1 MPSPRNL
8 KELRSLPGRLQPL
21 ISKARTRCQSFSRQD
36 ANFVW
41 TPKHKE
47 RGFYSS
53 SLIWSFLCLLPSCR
67 LLLLVGHSCFSCSPP
82 TTFPYFGTLWQK
94 TMTLGRKDKA
104 IDYLRPCSQRLSTFS
119 IWYWG
124 EPAIK
129 RRPKLSKRWKKH
141 TLIDLSGINKIRR
154 EIKARK
160 HLVSSD
166 FYWETNSIWLNQRK
180 EQVAHDLN
188 DQAMKSSFVDLKLKW
203 RREWSWKSSW
213 LLWISCSCVLT
224 WSHLC

>member
-36 ANFVW
+36 LFGRQS
-41 TPKHKE
+41 TKKE
-47 RGFYSS
+47 LLRSS

-129 RRPKLSKRWKKH
+129 HRPKLSKRWKKH
-141 TLIDLSGINKIRR
+141 TFIYLSGKNKIRR

-166 FYWETNSIWLNQRK
+166 FYWETHSIWLNQRK

-203 RREWSWKSSW
+203 RREWS
-213 LLWISCSCVLT
+213 
-224 WSHLC
+224 

>member
-1 MPSPRNL
+1 MRRTIGKWLPPKQELRVPVTLADHLKSKRAK
-8 KELRSLPGRLQPL
+8 KELLRWRP
-21 ISKARTRCQSFSRQD
+21 
-36 ANFVW
+36 
-41 TPKHKE
+41 
-47 RGFYSS
+47 RGF
-53 SLIWSFLCLLPSCR
+53 IMQHDNGGP
-67 LLLLVGHSCFSCSPP
+67 CFSCSPP
-82 TTFPYFGTLWQK
+82 TKFPYFGTLWQK

-104 IDYLRPCSQRLSTFS
+104 FDYLRPCSQRLSTFS

-129 RRPKLSKRWKKH
+129 HRPKLSKRWKKH
-141 TLIDLSGINKIRR
+141 TLIYQTGINKIRR

-166 FYWETNSIWLNQRK
+166 FDWETNSIWLNQKK

-188 DQAMKSSFVDLKLKW
+188 DQVMKSSFVDLKLKW